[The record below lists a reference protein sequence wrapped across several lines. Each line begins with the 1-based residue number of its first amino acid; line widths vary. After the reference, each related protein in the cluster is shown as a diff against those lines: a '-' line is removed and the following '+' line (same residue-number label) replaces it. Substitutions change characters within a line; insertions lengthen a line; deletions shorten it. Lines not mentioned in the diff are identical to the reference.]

1 MTETIF
7 ALSSGRGRAGVAV
20 FRISGPRAGQAGEQL
35 LRRPLPEPRRA
46 HLAWIYAPDDG
57 EALDQALLLWFPA
70 PHSFTGEDV
79 LELQV
84 HGGLGV
90 ISAVTRALGALP
102 GLRLAAPGEFSR
114 RAFLNGRFDLT
125 AAEGLADLINAETD
139 AQRRQALAQMAG
151 RAANV
156 YDDWRRRLIEA
167 LAMIEADIDFAD
179 EDLPEDVAGRAAPLV
194 AALAGEMRAAL
205 ADGQRGERL
214 RDGLTVAIV
223 GPPNVGKSSLL
234 NALARREAAIVSD
247 IAGTTRDVIE
257 VHMDLGGWPVTLLDT
272 AGLRESG
279 DLVEREGI
287 ARARARAA
295 AADLRLAMI
304 DSAQWP
310 LMPPELASV
319 VEGQTVKVANKWD
332 EAAGTVPDGADPEW
346 HFISVRTGAGLD
358 RLVAE
363 IEQTA
368 EELLGGRETV
378 LITRARHRAA
388 LEEAL
393 VHLERFTAGLDS
405 GLLEL
410 MAEDLRLAARAL
422 ARITGRID
430 VDDVLDV
437 IFSEFCIGK

>member
-1 MTETIF
+1 MADTIF

-20 FRISGPRAGQAGEQL
+20 FRISGPAAGEAGQL
-35 LRRPLPEPRRA
+35 LLQRDLPEPRRA
-46 HLAWIYAPDDG
+46 HLAWIHAPDNG
-57 EALDQALLLWFPA
+57 EPLDQALVLWFPA
-70 PHSFTGEDV
+70 PRSFTGEDV

-84 HGGLGV
+84 HGGIGV
-90 ISAVTRALGALP
+90 IVAVTRALGSIS
-102 GLRLAAPGEFSR
+102 GLRLAEPGEFSR

-125 AAEGLADLINAETD
+125 AAEGLADLINSETE

-151 RAANV
+151 QAANV
-156 YDDWRRRLIEA
+156 YDGWRQRLVEA

-179 EDLPEDVAGRAAPLV
+179 EDLPDDVASRAAPLV
-194 AALAGEMRAAL
+194 ADLTTEITTAL
-205 ADGQRGERL
+205 ADGGRGERL

-287 ARARARAA
+287 ARARARAE

-304 DSAQWP
+304 DADHWP
-310 LMPPELASV
+310 HVPAEMEGLMEGETIRV
-319 VEGQTVKVANKWD
+319 VNKWD
-332 EAAGTVPDGADPEW
+332 EVGDAAPVPSEADW
-346 HFISVRTGAGLD
+346 YFISVKTGAGLD
-358 RLVAE
+358 RLVDA
-363 IEQTA
+363 IEGKA

-388 LEEAL
+388 LELAL
-393 VHLERFTAGLDS
+393 SHLERFTRGLGASD
-405 GLLEL
+405 LEL
-410 MAEDLRLAARAL
+410 LAEDLRLAARAL

>member
-1 MTETIF
+1 MTDTIF

-20 FRISGPRAGQAGEQL
+20 FRISGPEAGKAGEAL
-35 LRRPLPEPRRA
+35 LRRELPEARRA
-46 HLAWIYAPDDG
+46 RLGWIYDPG
-57 EALDQALLLWFPA
+57 EEDPLDQALVLWFPA
-70 PHSFTGEDV
+70 PHSFTGDDV

-90 ISAVTRALGALP
+90 ISAVTRALSALP
-102 GLRLAAPGEFSR
+102 GLRLAEPGEFSR

-139 AQRRQALAQMAG
+139 AQRRQALAQMSG
-151 RAANV
+151 RAASI
-156 YDDWRRRLIEA
+156 YDGWRQRLIEA

-179 EDLPEDVAGRAAPLV
+179 EDLPEDVASRAGPLV
-194 AALAGEMRAAL
+194 MALMEEMRAAL
-205 ADGQRGERL
+205 ADDHRGERL

-223 GPPNVGKSSLL
+223 GLPNVGKSSLL

-287 ARARARAA
+287 ARARARAQ
-295 AADLRLAMI
+295 AADLRLAMV
-304 DSAQWP
+304 DAAEWP
-310 LMPPELASV
+310 DIPSELLHLLDQ
-319 VEGQTVKVANKWD
+319 ETLKVANKWD
-332 EAAGTVPDGADPEW
+332 EVPGGIPEAAGSEW
-346 HFISVRTGAGLD
+346 HFVSARTGLGLD
-358 RLVAE
+358 ALVAE
-363 IEQTA
+363 IEGRA
-368 EELLGGRETV
+368 EALLGGQETV

-393 VHLERFTAGLDS
+393 GHLERFTEGLGS

-410 MAEDLRLAARAL
+410 LAEDLRLAGRAL
-422 ARITGRID
+422 GRITGRID
-430 VDDVLDV
+430 VDDILDV